1 MATETEIEVKQQ
13 EEAREQP
20 PRETTVYKPHVDILE
35 DQGELLLKV
44 NMPGTGSDAI
54 EINFADGV
62 LTIQGTV
69 RPRYER
75 EPKFMLCEYGIG
87 DFYRTFQ
94 VSEQVDASRITAEY
108 NDGVLTVHL
117 PKVEAA
123 KPRKIEVR
131 AGS

>member
-1 MATETEIEVKQQ
+1 MATETEVKQ
-13 EEAREQP
+13 EEETRAQRHRES
-20 PRETTVYKPHVDILE
+20 TVYKPHVDILE
-35 DQGELLLKV
+35 EQGELTLKV
-44 NMPGTGSDAI
+44 NMPGVGGDSI

-62 LTIQGTV
+62 LTIQGKV

-75 EPKFMLCEYGIG
+75 EPKFMLREYGIG

-94 VSEQVDASRITAEY
+94 VSDQVDAGRIGADY

-123 KPRKIEVR
+123 KPRKIDVR
-131 AGS
+131 TG

>member
-1 MATETEIEVKQQ
+1 MATETEVKQQ
-13 EEAREQP
+13 EEARVQR

-35 DQGELLLKV
+35 EQGELTLKV
-44 NMPGTGSDAI
+44 NMPGTGGDSI

-62 LTIQGTV
+62 LTIQGKV
-69 RPRYER
+69 RPRYDR
-75 EPKFMLCEYGIG
+75 EPKFMLREYGIG

-94 VSEQVDASRITAEY
+94 ISEQVDASRIAAEY

-123 KPRKIEVR
+123 KPRKIDVR
-131 AGS
+131 TG